1 MVQVCLCFVAKG
13 DMPMPDTHSQD
24 TFTFKSRVE
33 GGGSA
38 TLNQWGANSDFG
50 TLRSVLLGPIE
61 NYKWLR
67 TSSLSK
73 KTLRRGVQFDP
84 EVARAQHAEMV
95 SAYQSAGVEVHT
107 HAPDPHLPYQVYARD
122 SSVMTP
128 FGAIITHMSQYW
140 RRGENIRAIETYQR
154 LGIPIYDAVT
164 AGTFEGGDFNVIEPG
179 CVLIG
184 WEGPEGRTMEEGA
197 RQVAGWMEAEG
208 WEVMLADIDPYYV
221 HIDLMVVMLAPKLAA
236 VCTDCTD
243 PVIVDWL
250 RAKGIEIVE
259 VPFRETMALGCNVV
273 ALGGDRVLLPHG
285 STTLKA
291 KLKALGFTIYDPEL
305 DMITQ
310 GGGGVHCMCQSLIR
324 DPV

>member
-1 MVQVCLCFVAKG
+1 MADG
-13 DMPMPDTHSQD
+13 SQTD
-24 TFTFKSRVE
+24 SFSLRVRRE
-33 GGGSA
+33 GGG
-38 TLNQWGANSDFG
+38 TPQLNAWGANSDYG

-61 NYKWLR
+61 NYQWLK

-73 KTLRRGVQFDP
+73 KSIRRGVEFDP
-84 EVARAQHAEMV
+84 KVAKAQHAEMV
-95 SAYQSAGVEVHT
+95 DAYRSADVDVHF

-140 RRGENIRAIETYQR
+140 RRGENFRAIETYQK
-154 LGIPIYDAVT
+154 LGIPIYDYVT

-179 CVLIG
+179 AVLIG
-184 WEGPEGRTMEEGA
+184 WEGDEGRSQEQGA
-197 RQVAGWMEAEG
+197 TQIAKWMEAEG

-236 VCTDCTD
+236 VCLECTD
-243 PVIVDWL
+243 PKVIDWL
-250 RAKGIEIVE
+250 KSKNIELIT
-259 VPFRETMALGCNVV
+259 VPFQEAMALGCNVV
-273 ALGGDRVLLPHG
+273 ALGEDRVLLPAA
-285 STTLKA
+285 SKTLKE
-291 KLKALGFTIYDPEL
+291 KVKAHGFTIFDPEL